1 VRPTDQQ
8 WFIEEVT
15 QALAVAAE
23 TKDFGL
29 LQDVLQAWTVT
40 VRLQRHPGYE
50 VMIERMQRASVA
62 CPWIST
68 SCVALA
74 ASAVSCRI
82 ERTQSCG
89 SRGMA

>member
-1 VRPTDQQ
+1 MRPTDQH
-8 WFIEEVT
+8 WFIEEVA

-23 TKDFGL
+23 TKDFGP

-40 VRLQRHPGYE
+40 VRLQRYQGYE
-50 VMIERMQRASVA
+50 VMIERMQRASG
-62 CPWIST
+62 PWIST